1 MQNFRDLAA
10 AWENRREKVAPITTA
25 TRDRKSSLI
34 RDIGS
39 LPLDAPLDDYLS
51 WIARLQER
59 GSAPSTIAGQ
69 ITTAL
74 AIARQ
79 ARIFLRDQIAPDRV
93 PVETLEQVR
102 DYARIVKASGP
113 SRARHRSA
121 TAKELHC
128 LIRAAQERRGT
139 IRLELIIPFAV
150 ATALRRSELM
160 RITWADYDH
169 ATSTLMVRKRKNPRQ
184 PVDQRI
190 PLSPAAVAIL
200 RELGPGHPQARIF
213 PHSAM
218 AVTNAFRALCD
229 KAGLENL
236 KFKDFRSTAAQH
248 LFDRGWS
255 ADQVAGVTGHR
266 NLAILLAHYAS
277 AKPESL
283 AVRLASEERKLH

>member
-10 AWENRREKVAPITTA
+10 AWESRREKVAPITRS

-34 RDIGS
+34 REIGS
-39 LPLDAPLDDYLS
+39 LPLDASLDHYLS
-51 WIARLQER
+51 WIARLQAR
-59 GSAPSTIAGQ
+59 GQAPSTIAGQ

-79 ARIFLRDQIAPDRV
+79 ARIFLRDQIPPDQV

-121 TAKELHC
+121 SSKELFS
-128 LIRAAQERRGT
+128 LVRAAQERRGK
-139 IRLELIIPFAV
+139 IRLEVLIPFAV
-150 ATALRRSELM
+150 ATALRRSEIM
-160 RITWADYDH
+160 RITWGDYDQ
-169 ATSTLMVRKRKNPRQ
+169 ATSTLLVRKRKNPNQ

-200 RELGPGHPQARIF
+200 RDLGPGHPQSRIF
-213 PHSAM
+213 PYSAM
-218 AVTNAFRALCD
+218 AVTNAFRMLCE
-229 KAGLENL
+229 KAGLVDL

-277 AKPESL
+277 AEPERL
-283 AVRLASEERKLH
+283 AIRLASEERKLH